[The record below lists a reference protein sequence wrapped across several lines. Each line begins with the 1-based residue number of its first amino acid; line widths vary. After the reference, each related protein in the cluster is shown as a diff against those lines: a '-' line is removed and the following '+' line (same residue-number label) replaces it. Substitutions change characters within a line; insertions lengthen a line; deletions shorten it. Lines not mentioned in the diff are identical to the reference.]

1 MNFYKIIL
9 GILIVGG
16 SVLYF
21 RHLRKNSLEDEEK
34 SPIEKSYDIEIYF
47 GLMIIFVIGLVMIY
61 RELFQ

>member
-9 GILIVGG
+9 GVFIVIG
-16 SVLYF
+16 SVWYF
-21 RHLRKNSLEDEEK
+21 SHLRKNNLEDEDK
-34 SPIEKSYDIEIYF
+34 SPIEKSFDIEIYF